1 MNLLDLII
9 VVTMVFLVIRGVL
22 RGFFREV
29 GSLAGVILGI
39 WLAAVYHPVMTEYL
53 KARLPSFDATTLQL
67 ISFAMIFAMVLL
79 ICNLAGWGFMVLM
92 RKTLFGWADRGL
104 GAALAV
110 VKGIILTYLVI
121 VLLTF
126 FLPSKTPL
134 IATSR
139 LAPIVISSYQS
150 MARVVSPET
159 YREWKRRFLDGGM
172 ENLVPD
178 GGPGAKGKDG
188 SH

>member
-9 VVTMVFLVIRGVL
+9 VVTMVFLIIRGIL

-39 WLAAVYHPVMTEYL
+39 WLAAVYHPVMTVYL
-53 KARLPSFDATTLQL
+53 KARLPGFDSTTLQL
-67 ISFAMIFAMVLL
+67 ISFSLIFAMVLL
-79 ICNLAGWGFMVLM
+79 ICNLAGWVFMILM
-92 RKTLFGWADRGL
+92 RKALFGWADRGL

-134 IATSR
+134 IAHSR
-139 LAPIVISSYQS
+139 LAPWVISSYQS
-150 MARVVSPET
+150 MARVISPDT
-159 YREWKRRFLDGGM
+159 YREWKRRFLDEGI
-172 ENLVPD
+172 ETLVPE
-178 GGPGAKGKDG
+178 GAPGSEEKDG
-188 SH
+188 LQ

>member
-9 VVTMVFLVIRGVL
+9 IVTMVFLVIRGIL

-39 WLAAVYHPVMTEYL
+39 WLAALYHPRVTEYL
-53 KARLPSFDATTLQL
+53 KSHLPSFDPTILQL
-67 ISFAMIFAMVLL
+67 ISFSVIFAMVLIL
-79 ICNLAGWGFMVLM
+79 CNLAGWCVMVLM

-104 GAALAV
+104 GAGLAV

-134 IATSR
+134 IAQSK
-139 LAPIVISSYQS
+139 LAPWVISSYQAMVS
-150 MARVVSPET
+150 VVSPDT
-159 YREWKRRFLDGGM
+159 YREWKRRFLDEGI
-172 ENLVPD
+172 EKIVPE
-178 GGPGAKGKDG
+178 GNQRSKGKDG
-188 SH
+188 IQ